1 MTPAPTPF
9 IKNEMNALRFPD
21 SGPIDL
27 TGKVAIVTGSARGI
41 GQATCIA
48 LAREGANIVACDILP
63 VEETLARIQSPNCQ
77 ALGLKCD
84 VTSPDQVANIISPT
98 MKEFGRV
105 DILVNNAGVMGKTG
119 QALEKITLQDWD
131 FHLNINLKGPFLF
144 CQAVWPIMTKQGFGK
159 IVCIGSIAGKIGGVL
174 AGPDYCA
181 SKGGLHA
188 MVKCLAKKGAAAG
201 IYVNGIAPGP
211 IRTPMTK
218 DEPYQDEMVPLGR
231 LGEPEDIAEAVVFLS
246 SAASNFITGTILDVN
261 GGMLM
266 E

>member
-1 MTPAPTPF
+1 M
-9 IKNEMNALRFPD
+9 RFPV
-21 SGPIDL
+21 SGPINL
-27 TGKVAIVTGSARGI
+27 AGKIAIVTGSARGI
-41 GQATCIA
+41 GRAACLA
-48 LAREGANIVACDILP
+48 LAREGANILACDVLA
-63 VEETLARIQSPNCQ
+63 VDETVAEIRKKKQKAI
-77 ALGLKCD
+77 GLKCD
-84 VTSPDQVANIISPT
+84 VTKPEDVTQVVDRT
-98 MKEFGRV
+98 MKEFGKV
-105 DILVNNAGVMGKTG
+105 DIMVNNAGVMGKTG
-119 QALEKITLQDWD
+119 LPIEKITLQDWD

-201 IYVNGIAPGP
+201 IYVSGIAPGP